1 MCDMAEQQSEAP
13 ERELEQQI
21 LQIKKQH
28 QLQHQILLQ
37 HFQQQQQHLAEQHE
51 QQLRQ
56 HLEKFWERQK
66 QMQEIRQR
74 EQLEALRKKEK
85 HEESAVASTEVKQ
98 KLQVFLR
105 QRASGCSNK
114 AGPRPENSC
123 W

>member
-1 MCDMAEQQSEAP
+1 MAEQREAP
-13 ERELEQQI
+13 ERLLEQQI
-21 LQIKKQH
+21 LQLKKQH
-28 QLQHQILLQ
+28 QLQQQILVQ

-56 HLEKFWERQK
+56 HLKDFWEQQK
-66 QMQEIRQR
+66 KLEEIRQR

-85 HEESAVASTEVKQ
+85 HEESAVASTEVKH

-105 QRASGCSNK
+105 QRASGCSK
-114 AGPRPENSC
+114 AAQPENS

>member
-1 MCDMAEQQSEAP
+1 MGDQREAP
-13 ERELEQQI
+13 ERILEQQI
-21 LQIKKQH
+21 LQLKKQH
-28 QLQHQILLQ
+28 QMQHQILLQ

-56 HLEKFWERQK
+56 HLKEFWEQQK
-66 QMQEIRQR
+66 KLQEIRQR

-105 QRASGCSNK
+105 QRASGCSK
-114 AGPRPENSC
+114 MQPQDNS

>member
-1 MCDMAEQQSEAP
+1 MADQQREAP

-28 QLQHQILLQ
+28 QLQHQILIQ

-56 HLEKFWERQK
+56 HLKEFWDRQK
-66 QMQEIRQR
+66 QLQEIRNR
-74 EQLEALRKKEK
+74 EHLEALRKKEK

-105 QRASGCSNK
+105 QRASGCK
-114 AGPRPENSC
+114 ASRPDNSC